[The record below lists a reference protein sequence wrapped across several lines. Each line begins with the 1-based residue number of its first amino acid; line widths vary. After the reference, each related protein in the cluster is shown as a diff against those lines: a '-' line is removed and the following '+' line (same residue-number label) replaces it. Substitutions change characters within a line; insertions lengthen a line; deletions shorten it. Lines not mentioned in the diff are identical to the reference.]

1 MSSKR
6 VFPLLVVGC
15 AAIAIACGSDSSP
28 TGPNRTPLF
37 ITNGPDSGSQPA
49 PDTSGPRSTTPR
61 SITGSVNGI
70 GPAGD
75 SANYSK
81 VAGVSVTIRLPDD
94 SAAHVRGKPVASAVT
109 AANGNFSLGQVAPGG
124 YIFEA
129 IPSAGSPFKST
140 YWGFSIG
147 DWSPNAVVLGVWLHR
162 LP

>member
-1 MSSKR
+1 MSHKR
-6 VFPLLVVGC
+6 VYSLLVVGC
-15 AAIAIACGSDSSP
+15 AVVAIACGSDNSP

-61 SITGSVNGI
+61 SITGTVSGI

-75 SANYSK
+75 SADYSK

-94 SAAHVRGKPVASAVT
+94 SAAHVRGKTVASAVT
-109 AANGNFSLGQVAPGG
+109 EANGNFSLGVIAPGG

-129 IPSAGSPFKST
+129 IPPAGSPFKST

>member
-1 MSSKR
+1 MSHKR
-6 VFPLLVVGC
+6 VFSLLVVGC

-37 ITNGPDSGSQPA
+37 ITNGPDSGSQPV

-61 SITGSVNGI
+61 SITGSVSGI

-94 SAAHVRGKPVASAVT
+94 SAAHVRGKTVASAVT
-109 AANGNFSLGQVAPGG
+109 DANGNFSLGTVAPGG

-129 IPSAGSPFKST
+129 IPPAGSPFKSV

-147 DWSPNAVVLGVWLHR
+147 DWSPNAVVLGVWLSR

>member
-1 MSSKR
+1 MSNKR
-6 VFPLLVVGC
+6 LFPLLVIGC
-15 AAIAIACGSDSSP
+15 AAIAIACGSDNSP

-37 ITNGPDSGSQPA
+37 ITNGPDSGSKPA

-61 SITGSVNGI
+61 SISGSVNGI

-94 SAAHVRGKPVASAVT
+94 SAAHVRGKTVASAVT
-109 AANGNFSLGQVAPGG
+109 DADGNFSLGKLAPGG

-129 IPSAGSPFKST
+129 IPPAGSPFKST

-147 DWSPNAVVLGVWLHR
+147 DWSPAAVVLGVWLHR